1 VEQIP
6 PPFLQFLQIKK
17 GRTLPSHFGMLYR
30 LILFVFIALLV
41 VKETPSHSLLPWK
54 GRSFAASVIIG
65 SQLVFNPFAI
75 NTGTILLANDRVV
88 GVTVVDGEANSI
100 FRKGRQCE
108 SDGNLDEAKSY
119 YEQVIEVEPTFIFAW
134 ANLGNVLVTKGEL
147 NDALLCYKKAISLYP
162 PKDQLS
168 IILLNKASVEA
179 ALGNQQL
186 ALKDIET
193 AEKISGTTPDILT
206 NKAVLLT
213 NENKWKEAT
222 ELFEKCVSTAD
233 RNALPWWLRYSMSLL
248 ETDRPMEAVA
258 FLQRVMKSFPY
269 EIECKAFA
277 CSLYNA
283 LGSKVEAKRYWSEID
298 PVNRSLYSDKQYV
311 KTKLKWGNKAVS
323 SFYDFLDSKYS
334 KVE

>member
-1 VEQIP
+1 MICRP
-6 PPFLQFLQIKK
+6 IFF
-17 GRTLPSHFGMLYR
+17 ML
-30 LILFVFIALLV
+30 IALLV
-41 VKETPSHSLLPWK
+41 VKVTPSHSIFPWK
-54 GRSFAASVIIG
+54 GRSVAASVFIS
-65 SQLVFNPFAI
+65 SQLIFNPSLLSA
-75 NTGTILLANDRVV
+75 GTYLLANDRVI
-88 GVTVVDGEANSI
+88 GVVAVDGEANSI

-119 YEQVIEVEPTFIFAW
+119 YEQVLEVEPTFIFAW

-179 ALGNQQL
+179 ALGNQL
-186 ALKDIET
+186 VALKDIDT
-193 AEKISGTTPDILT
+193 AEKISGSTPDILT

-213 NENKWKEAT
+213 NDGKWKEAT

-277 CSLYNA
+277 CALYNA
-283 LGSKVEAKRYWSEID
+283 LGSKVEAKRYWTEID

-311 KTKLKWGNKAVS
+311 KSKLKWGNKAVN

-334 KVE
+334 KIAEITSN